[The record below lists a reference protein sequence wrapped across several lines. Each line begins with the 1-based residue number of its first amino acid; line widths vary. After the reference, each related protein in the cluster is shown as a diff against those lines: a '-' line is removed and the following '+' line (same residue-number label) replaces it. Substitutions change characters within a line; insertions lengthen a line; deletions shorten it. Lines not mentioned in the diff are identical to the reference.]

1 MRIRQNDM
9 VEVISGRDAGKRGKV
24 QQVLTR
30 EGRIIVEGL
39 NMVTRHQKATS
50 TMRQAGIIQKEAPIP
65 LPKVMLVCQQ
75 CNKAVRIGHTFLDDG
90 RKVRV
95 CRSCNEMIDL

>member
-9 VEVISGRDAGKRGKV
+9 VEVISGRDAGKRGQV

-30 EGRIIVEGL
+30 EGRVIVEGL
-39 NMVTRHQKATS
+39 NIVKRHQKSTS
-50 TMRQAGIIQKEAPIP
+50 SMRQAGIIQMEAPIP
-65 LPKVMLVCQQ
+65 LPKVMLVCQP

-95 CRSCNEMIDL
+95 CRSCNEMMDL